1 MTPEGGV
8 GVALPR
14 RNRRC
19 SSSRTADSGDEIC
32 RPGGVF
38 AGGRRGETERRNRA
52 TYRLGKRSNRAG
64 SNEELRGRNRRAR
77 SPAEISARGGRRP
90 DRWVWSVSGGQ
101 KKMHTGS
108 GRKEDGPRARFAAGL
123 NRMPRGPFLYF
134 FLFFFFIFLLF

>member
-52 TYRLGKRSNRAG
+52 TYRLGKRSYRAG
-64 SNEELRGRNRRAR
+64 SNEELRG
-77 SPAEISARGGRRP
+77 ARGGRRP
-90 DRWVWSVSGGQ
+90 DRWVWSVSGGK
-101 KKMHTGS
+101 KKMHTSS
-108 GRKEDGPRARFAAGL
+108 GRKEDGPRARFAAGPKG
-123 NRMPRGPFLYF
+123 MPRGPFLYF